1 MAQLHRGRQW
11 FVRILKRS
19 LDSSSNFAALVVLV
33 VALVVVC
40 GFGVVQAQG
49 EEQLILRDESSSRE
63 AVTADTDDDGGEAGG
78 ADQVEDAGTEV
89 VVVDI
94 DGAVVSPSVVELPA
108 GSRVA
113 DAIERVGGLTEDADV
128 STVNRASVLTDGQK
142 IHIPSVEEG
151 SSQVQSGDSG
161 HDDVQSQTLINI
173 NVAGLE
179 ELDELPGVGPA
190 TAQAILDD
198 RTQNGPFASIEDI
211 MRVSGIGEAKF
222 EKMRS
227 RICV

>member
-1 MAQLHRGRQW
+1 MAQLHRGRQG
-11 FVRILKRS
+11 FARILKRS
-19 LDSSSNFAALVVLV
+19 LDSSSNFAALVASV
-33 VALVVVC
+33 VALAVVC

-49 EEQLILRDESSSRE
+49 EEQLIVRDEALQRE
-63 AVTADTDDDGGEAGG
+63 VATADTDDDGGKEDDAE
-78 ADQVEDAGTEV
+78 QVEDAVPEV

-94 DGAVVSPSVVELPA
+94 DGAVVSPSVVELPV

-113 DAIERVGGLTEDADV
+113 DAIEHAGGLTDDADV
-128 STVNRASVLTDGQK
+128 STVNRASVLSDGQK

-151 SSQVQSGDSG
+151 SSQILADASGSVD
-161 HDDVQSQTLINI
+161 SQTQAPINI
-173 NVAGLE
+173 NLAGLD

-227 RICV
+227 CICV

>member
-1 MAQLHRGRQW
+1 MAQLHQGRQG
-11 FVRILKRS
+11 FARKLKRS
-19 LDSSSNFAALVVLV
+19 LDGSSNCVALVASV

-40 GFGVVQAQG
+40 GLGVVQAKG
-49 EEQLILRDESSSRE
+49 EEQLIVRDEASRH
-63 AVTADTDDDGGEAGG
+63 ATSTVDVDDDDGKEGIAEQA
-78 ADQVEDAGTEV
+78 EEEEPEV
-89 VVVDI
+89 VVIDI
-94 DGAVVSPSVVELPA
+94 DGAVVSPSVVELPE

-113 DAIERVGGLTEDADV
+113 DAIERAGGLTDDADV

-142 IHIPSVEEG
+142 IHIPSLDED
-151 SSQVQSGDSG
+151 SSQVHADATGSTDTQ
-161 HDDVQSQTLINI
+161 VQAPINI
-173 NVAGLE
+173 NLAGLD

-198 RTQNGPFASIEDI
+198 RAQNGPFASIEDI